1 MSTKAHIMNARLSYN
16 YYSAQCIITATG
28 EYSGLAVSLLL
39 DCLVNLTG
47 SFSVNFFLTSRE
59 SSHAVT
65 LSDS

>member
-1 MSTKAHIMNARLSYN
+1 MNARLSYN
-16 YYSAQCIITATG
+16 YYSAQCIITETG

-47 SFSVNFFLTSRE
+47 SFSVKFFFLTSGE
-59 SSHAVT
+59 SSHAVI